1 MEWQNDYDGPHKVAG
16 MSLGT
21 DLLDLR
27 RNKTSTVATLLS
39 GMERLATARSETTL
53 MTRAFALNELADAVL
68 AQVAVHALD
77 ACWDDVPPL
86 HRAGDFV
93 KRMPGSCTSGGCL
106 PRPGPSLTILP
117 DGVSL

>member
-1 MEWQNDYDGPHKVAG
+1 MDRRTDYDGPHMVTG

-21 DLLDLR
+21 DLLNLR

-68 AQVAVHALD
+68 AQVAVHALG
-77 ACWDDVPPL
+77 ACWDDLPPPKTRRDSASRRRLRQSEAGQL
-86 HRAGDFV
+86 HQRRLFA
-93 KRMPGSCTSGGCL
+93 
-106 PRPGPSLTILP
+106 
-117 DGVSL
+117 

>member
-1 MEWQNDYDGPHKVAG
+1 MEWQNDYDGPHRVAG

-77 ACWDDVPPL
+77 ACWDDSPPPKMRRDPTSLRRRLRQTDAGQL
-86 HRAGDFV
+86 HQRRLFA
-93 KRMPGSCTSGGCL
+93 
-106 PRPGPSLTILP
+106 
-117 DGVSL
+117 

>member
-1 MEWQNDYDGPHKVAG
+1 MEWQNDYDGPHRVAG

-77 ACWDDVPPL
+77 ACWDDSPPPKMRRDSTSSRRRLRQTDAGQL
-86 HRAGDFV
+86 HQRRLFA
-93 KRMPGSCTSGGCL
+93 
-106 PRPGPSLTILP
+106 
-117 DGVSL
+117 

>member
-1 MEWQNDYDGPHKVAG
+1 MECQNDYDGPHRVAG

-21 DLLDLR
+21 DLLNLR

-77 ACWDDVPPL
+77 ACWDDLPPPKMRRESASSRRRL
-86 HRAGDFV
+86 LQTAAGQPHQRRLFA
-93 KRMPGSCTSGGCL
+93 
-106 PRPGPSLTILP
+106 
-117 DGVSL
+117 

>member
-1 MEWQNDYDGPHKVAG
+1 

-77 ACWDDVPPL
+77 ACWDDLPPPKMRRDSTSLRRRLRQTDAGQL
-86 HRAGDFV
+86 HQRRLFA
-93 KRMPGSCTSGGCL
+93 
-106 PRPGPSLTILP
+106 
-117 DGVSL
+117 

>member
-1 MEWQNDYDGPHKVAG
+1 
-16 MSLGT
+16 MSFGT
-21 DLLDLR
+21 DLLNLR

-77 ACWDDVPPL
+77 ACWDDLPPPKPRRDSTPSRRRLRQTDAGQL
-86 HRAGDFV
+86 HQRRLFA
-93 KRMPGSCTSGGCL
+93 
-106 PRPGPSLTILP
+106 
-117 DGVSL
+117 

>member
-1 MEWQNDYDGPHKVAG
+1 MAHKVTG

-21 DLLDLR
+21 DLLNLR
-27 RNKTSTVATLLS
+27 RNKISTVATLLS

-77 ACWDDVPPL
+77 ACWDDLPPPKARRDSTSSRRRLRLTDAGRL
-86 HRAGDFV
+86 HQRQLFA
-93 KRMPGSCTSGGCL
+93 
-106 PRPGPSLTILP
+106 
-117 DGVSL
+117 

>member
-1 MEWQNDYDGPHKVAG
+1 MECQNDYDGPHRVAG

-21 DLLDLR
+21 DLLNLR

-68 AQVAVHALD
+68 AQVAVHAVD
-77 ACWDDVPPL
+77 ACWDDLPPPKTRRDSASSRRRL
-86 HRAGDFV
+86 LQTAAGQPHQRRLFA
-93 KRMPGSCTSGGCL
+93 
-106 PRPGPSLTILP
+106 
-117 DGVSL
+117 

>member
-1 MEWQNDYDGPHKVAG
+1 MEWQNDYDGPHRVAG

-21 DLLDLR
+21 DLLNLR

-77 ACWDDVPPL
+77 ACWDDLPPPKMRRDSTSSRRRLRQTDAGQL
-86 HRAGDFV
+86 HQRRLFA
-93 KRMPGSCTSGGCL
+93 
-106 PRPGPSLTILP
+106 
-117 DGVSL
+117 